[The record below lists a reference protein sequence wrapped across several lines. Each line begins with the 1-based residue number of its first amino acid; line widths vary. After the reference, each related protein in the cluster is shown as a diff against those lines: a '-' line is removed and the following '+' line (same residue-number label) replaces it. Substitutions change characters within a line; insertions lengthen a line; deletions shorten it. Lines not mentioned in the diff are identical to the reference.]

1 MNYRELKKRVEEEDL
16 GRYGGFGFDS
26 LYGGEN
32 AWGFSQSPDRTV
44 NLVYMG
50 DRGSVITE
58 KLGLPEEEGC
68 EEIYRCVKREF
79 AFRESYERYK
89 KEHPTKIVRR
99 EIRVVDAKGR
109 TSTQI
114 VNQVVP
120 ADREDT
126 D

>member
-1 MNYRELKKRVEEEDL
+1 APGTENDMNYRELKKRIEEEDL

-44 NLVYMG
+44 NIVYMG

-79 AFRESYERYK
+79 ALRESYEKLENRIWPSGRK
-89 KEHPTKIVRR
+89 TGT
-99 EIRVVDAKGR
+99 RVEL
-109 TSTQI
+109 S
-114 VNQVVP
+114 
-120 ADREDT
+120 
-126 D
+126 